1 MHKVGFTKPT
11 IHLNSSL
18 TPLNQE
24 GKGQPL
30 PLPVRNASTQESDWA
45 VRKKFSDFNYL
56 LHINWNIKMSK
67 TAQRGNSMFHT
78 HPGGSYFGDLNW
90 LFLETV
96 WMATL
101 VEGGWSVV
109 VGGNASRAVPW
120 GYKGMHEGMLLQSTA
135 ASYIHISA
143 ISLYNFKFKA
153 IYTHVYSSNIQGNK
167 WAVSILAPKERPNV
181 LRLA

>member
-1 MHKVGFTKPT
+1 MHRVGFTKPT

-67 TAQRGNSMFHT
+67 TVQRGNSMFHT
-78 HPGGSYFGDLNW
+78 HPGGSCFGDLNW

-109 VGGNASRAVPW
+109 VGETPQGQCPGATKECRKACFCSQQQHHISIYLPYLYIISNL
-120 GYKGMHEGMLLQSTA
+120 KQ
-135 ASYIHISA
+135 YIHMYI
-143 ISLYNFKFKA
+143 LLTYKA
-153 IYTHVYSSNIQGNK
+153 ING
-167 WAVSILAPKERPNV
+167 R
-181 LRLA
+181 